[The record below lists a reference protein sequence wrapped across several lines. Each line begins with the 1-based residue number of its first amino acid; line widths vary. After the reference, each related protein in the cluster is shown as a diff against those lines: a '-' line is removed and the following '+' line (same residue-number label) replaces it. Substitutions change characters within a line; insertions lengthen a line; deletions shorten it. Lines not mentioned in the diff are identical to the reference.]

1 MFSKILI
8 ANRGEIAVRIIRA
21 CKELDIATVA
31 VYSTADET
39 SLHTI
44 LADEA
49 VCIGPPPGNQSYLN
63 PVNILAAAEISGADA
78 IHPGYGFMAENPSF
92 AEMCESCGIKFIG
105 PPAEVIR
112 KMGDKAE
119 AKATMIAA
127 GVPVVP
133 GSEGVL
139 TSVEEAIEVA
149 RKVGY
154 PVMLKAVA
162 GGGGKGMRIVR
173 DEASLENSFM
183 MASAEAEAAFG
194 NPALYME
201 KYIERPRHVEIQIM
215 ADEHGNVVHLGE
227 RECSI
232 QRRHQKLIEEAP
244 SPVVSADLRRRMG
257 QVAVQGAR
265 AVNYVNA
272 GTIEFLLDASGN
284 FYFMEMNTRI
294 QVEHPVTEMVYGV
307 DLIKEQIRVA
317 AGEKLSFRQK
327 ELKPFGHAIEVRI
340 NAEDPARNFL
350 PSPGEI
356 QSLHLPGGP
365 GVRIDTHIYQGYK
378 IPQFYDSL
386 ITKLIVHGRT
396 RQEAIRR
403 LLRALDEFLVEG
415 IATTIPFHQY
425 VINTP
430 EFQQGDFDTHFL
442 EYMADQ
448 IKEGLQELKLEAQ

>member
-21 CKELDIATVA
+21 CKELNIATVA

-78 IHPGYGFMAENPSF
+78 IHPGYGFLAENPSF
-92 AEMCESCGIKFIG
+92 ADMCESCGIKFIG
-105 PPAEVIR
+105 PSAEVIR

-139 TSVEEAIEVA
+139 TSVEEALQVA

-154 PVMLKAVA
+154 PIMLKAVA

-201 KYIERPRHVEIQIM
+201 KYIERPRHVEIQIL

-232 QRRHQKLIEEAP
+232 QRRHQKLIEETP
-244 SPVVSADLRRRMG
+244 SPVVDAGLRKHMG
-257 QVAVQGAR
+257 QVAIQGAR
-265 AVNYVNA
+265 AVDYVNA
-272 GTIEFLLDASGN
+272 GTIEFLLDESGH

-317 AGEKLSFRQK
+317 AGEKLSIRQK
-327 ELKPFGHAIEVRI
+327 DMRPVGHAIEVRI

-356 QSLHLPGGP
+356 ARLHLPGGP
-365 GVRIDTHIYQGYK
+365 GVRIDTHIYQGYR

-386 ITKLIVHGRT
+386 ITKLIVHGRN

-415 IATTIPFHQY
+415 IATTIPFHQF

-430 EFQQGDFDTHFL
+430 EFQRGDFDTHFL
-442 EYMADQ
+442 EHMAEQ
-448 IKEGLQELKLEAQ
+448 IKEGLKELTMEAQ

>member
-21 CKELDIATVA
+21 CKELNIATVA

-78 IHPGYGFMAENPSF
+78 IHPGYGFLAENPSF
-92 AEMCESCGIKFIG
+92 ADMCESCGIKFIG
-105 PPAEVIR
+105 PSAEVIR

-139 TSVEEAIEVA
+139 TSVEEALQVA

-154 PVMLKAVA
+154 PIMLKAVA

-201 KYIERPRHVEIQIM
+201 KYIERPRHVEIQIL

-232 QRRHQKLIEEAP
+232 QRRHQKLIEETP
-244 SPVVSADLRRRMG
+244 SPVVDARLRKHMG
-257 QVAVQGAR
+257 QVAIQGAR
-265 AVNYVNA
+265 AV
-272 GTIEFLLDASGN
+272 EFLLDESGH

-317 AGEKLSFRQK
+317 AGEKLSIRQK
-327 ELKPFGHAIEVRI
+327 DMRPVGHAIEVRI

-356 QSLHLPGGP
+356 ARLHLPGGP
-365 GVRIDTHIYQGYK
+365 GVRIDTHIYQGYR

-386 ITKLIVHGRT
+386 ITKLIVHGRN

-415 IATTIPFHQY
+415 IATTIPFHQF

-430 EFQQGDFDTHFL
+430 EFQRGDFDTHFL
-442 EYMADQ
+442 EHMAEQ
-448 IKEGLQELKLEAQ
+448 IKEGLKELTMEAQ